1 MEEIEYPIRINRYL
15 FLKGHCSRREA
26 DRLIEKKQ
34 IRINGKMALI
44 GQKVEKGDKVEISK
58 EVEKIAQNRVY
69 LAFNK
74 PRGIVTHD
82 PVEGQTSISDILCK
96 ECTKLSAVRGG
107 EENFSNYSQGVPLPR
122 STTGRTTPARNLEN
136 FQKPTKKCANFVHSV
151 FPMGRL
157 DKESEGLIILTN
169 DGRITN
175 ALLSPDHEHE
185 KEYIVEVNHR
195 IDLNFIRAMEN
206 GVNIGGYRTKPSQI
220 KKTEP
225 KKFHIILTEGKKHQI
240 RRMCSALNQEVEGLK
255 RIRIMNIKLGKIKSG
270 QYKEIFGTELEEFLS
285 ALKIR

>member
-107 EENFSNYSQGVPLPR
+107 EENFSEPYKHKVK
-122 STTGRTTPARNLEN
+122 EN

-225 KKFHIILTEGKKHQI
+225 KKFNIILTEGKKHHI

-270 QYKEIFGTELEEFLS
+270 QYKDIVGTELEEFLS